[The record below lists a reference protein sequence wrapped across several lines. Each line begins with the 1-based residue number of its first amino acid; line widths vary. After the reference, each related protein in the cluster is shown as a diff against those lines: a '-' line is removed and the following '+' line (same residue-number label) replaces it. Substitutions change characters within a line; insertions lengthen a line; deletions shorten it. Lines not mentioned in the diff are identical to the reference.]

1 MSQEIRLKK
10 NDELQDASI
19 VLKIIIY
26 FLFGFGPVTG
36 NVILVLFGILSNE
49 FNVTPN
55 ALLISIP
62 AFMFPFAI
70 VQLFSGAISDV
81 KGRFP
86 VMILGLI
93 LFGAGWFFAAISYSL
108 LLFIIGNALAGFGF
122 GFVNPILIAL
132 MTDITPPGPQVPK
145 KMGFLGAVA
154 ALGVGL
160 GPLLAGQ
167 IVRFGWRY
175 IYIIFILI
183 IFLSLLALFKVP
195 RPSRKSN
202 KDFGPRVLL
211 HHLSQELQRV
221 TVILM
226 VVSAFLIAS
235 TYLAT
240 IIWTSRTFSGVL
252 EEATIGILL
261 SVVGVAGAI
270 SGVANGYL
278 IKRIGLGFTLL
289 LGLSSLLIAMISLIL
304 LGDITRP
311 EVLFYIA
318 ICLGLSGIAGGILF
332 PSILYYSQV
341 ISPERRGTLAGLAT
355 TGYFIG
361 NALVPMI
368 YEPFF
373 LIGGINAVY
382 MAIFVISILLL
393 PIIGLL
399 FILAKRQR

>member
-1 MSQEIRLKK
+1 MSLEIRLKK

-19 VLKIIIY
+19 LLKLIIY

-108 LLFIIGNALAGFGF
+108 ILFIIGNALAGFGF

-195 RPSRKSN
+195 RPPRKSN

-270 SGVANGYL
+270 SGFANGYL

-289 LGLSSLLIAMISLIL
+289 LGLSSLLIAMILLII

>member
-226 VVSAFLIAS
+226 VVSAFLISS